1 MQNISSQGKLAFVFP
16 GQGSQAV
23 AMLSDFSDHA
33 IVQNTFTE
41 ASEALGY
48 DLWQL
53 VAQGPAEQ
61 LNQTNFTQPALLTAS
76 VALWRVWQAESD
88 VLPCIL
94 AGHSLG
100 EYSALVCA
108 GVLSLTDGV
117 KLVEKRG
124 EYMQTCVPAG
134 IGAMAAVIG
143 LDDQAIIDACNQAQD
158 SHVVKEIVAAVNF
171 NSPGQVVIAG
181 HKDAV
186 ERAGEL
192 CKAAGAKRVLPLPVS
207 VPSHCDLMRDAA
219 DKLSVDLQDIT
230 FNTPIINVVNNVD
243 VAIETSS
250 EAIKTALIKQL
261 YSPVRWSET
270 ITQLGEQGITQMV
283 EVGPGKVLQGLVKRI
298 NKSINCVSLNSNDS
312 LEQAKILAQASE

>member
-1 MQNISSQGKLAFVFP
+1 MQNIPLQGKLAFVFP

-23 AMLSDFSDHA
+23 AMLSDFSDNDV
-33 IVQNTFTE
+33 VQNTFKE
-41 ASEALGY
+41 ASAALGY
-48 DLWQL
+48 DLWAL

-76 VALWRVWQAESD
+76 VALWRVWQAESE
-88 VLPCIL
+88 VMPNVM

-134 IGAMAAVIG
+134 VGAMAAVIG
-143 LDDQAIIDACNQAQD
+143 LDDQAIIDACATAQAD
-158 SHVVKEIVAAVNF
+158 EVVAAVNF

-181 HKDAV
+181 HKAAV

-192 CKAAGAKRVLPLPVS
+192 CKTAGAKRVLPLPVS
-207 VPSHCDLMRDAA
+207 VPSHCALMNDAA
-219 DKLSVDLQDIT
+219 DKLASDLETIT
-230 FNTPIINVVNNVD
+230 FNTPTINVVNNVD
-243 VAIETSS
+243 VAIETDSA
-250 EAIKTALIKQL
+250 AIKTALIKQL

-270 ITQLGEQGITQMV
+270 VAQLGEQGITQMV
-283 EVGPGKVLQGLVKRI
+283 EVGPGKVLQGLAKRI
-298 NKSINCVSLNSNDS
+298 NKSIQCVSFNTQES
-312 LEQAKILAQASE
+312 LEKAKALTQES

>member
-1 MQNISSQGKLAFVFP
+1 MQNLSTQGQLAFVFP
-16 GQGSQAV
+16 GQGSQTV
-23 AMLSDFSDHA
+23 AMLSDFA
-33 IVQNTFTE
+33 QNETVQNTFKE
-41 ASEALGY
+41 ASQALGY

-53 VAQGPAEQ
+53 VAQGPAEK

-76 VALWRVWQAESD
+76 VALWRVWQAESE
-88 VLPCIL
+88 VMPTVL

-108 GVLSLTDGV
+108 DVISLADGV

-124 EYMQTCVPAG
+124 EYMQACVPAG

-143 LDDQAIIDACNQAQD
+143 LDDKAIIDACDQAQAGD
-158 SHVVKEIVAAVNF
+158 VVAAVNF

-181 HKDAV
+181 HKAAV

-207 VPSHCDLMRDAA
+207 VPSHCALMADAA
-219 DKLSVDLQDIT
+219 DKLAVDLESIT
-230 FNTPIINVVNNVD
+230 FNTPKINVVNNVD
-243 VAIETSS
+243 VAVETTAQ
-250 EAIKTALIKQL
+250 EIKTALVKQL

-270 ITQLGEQGITQMV
+270 ITHLGEQGITQML

-298 NKSINCVSLNSNDS
+298 NKSISCVSFNDEAS
-312 LEQAKILAQASE
+312 LEKAKELIQL